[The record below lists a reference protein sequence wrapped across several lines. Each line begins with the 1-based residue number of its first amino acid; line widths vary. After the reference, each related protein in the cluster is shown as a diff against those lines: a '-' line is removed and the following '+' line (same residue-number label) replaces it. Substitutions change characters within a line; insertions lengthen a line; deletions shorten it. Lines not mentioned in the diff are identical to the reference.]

1 MSINT
6 GGWESE
12 LPEELATVVH
22 DEESDVEVAHLK
34 EIRSKASS
42 LGATSASAGVIR
54 KALNHTGGVVCGRIS
69 DELAMKTCFDFAGKL
84 SYLENE
90 TLAHAT
96 SLSRRGSQVSGGAG
110 LLGYTF
116 SCV

>member
-1 MSINT
+1 M
-6 GGWESE
+6 
-12 LPEELATVVH
+12 VH

-54 KALNHTGGVVCGRIS
+54 KALSHTAGVVCGRIS